1 MIAVSE
7 LVIDSTGRG
16 YVDLTARVNA
26 SVGSS
31 GIQSGICSVFL
42 RHTSASLILC
52 ENADPDVLSD
62 LETFMSRL
70 VTDGEPLF
78 AHNAEGDDDMP
89 AHIRSILTH
98 TEVTLP
104 IRYARLDLGTWQG
117 LYLWEHRTR
126 PHRRTLALSMIG
138 EA

>member
-42 RHTSASLILC
+42 RHTSASLILG
-52 ENADPDVLSD
+52 ENAHRGD
-62 LETFMSRL
+62 LADSLRA
-70 VTDGEPLF
+70 P
-78 AHNAEGDDDMP
+78 
-89 AHIRSILTH
+89 
-98 TEVTLP
+98 
-104 IRYARLDLGTWQG
+104 
-117 LYLWEHRTR
+117 
-126 PHRRTLALSMIG
+126 
-138 EA
+138 